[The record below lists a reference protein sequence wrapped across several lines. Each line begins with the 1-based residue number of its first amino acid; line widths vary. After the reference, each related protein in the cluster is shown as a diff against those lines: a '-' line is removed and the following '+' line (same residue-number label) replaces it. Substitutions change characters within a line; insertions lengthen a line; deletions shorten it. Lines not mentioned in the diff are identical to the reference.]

1 MCIFDKTPMTTS
13 KRPHW
18 SPVACALRDPLL
30 REIDTVRVQ
39 ISRGTIRKLHD
50 GTTVRLKSHHPRE
63 RGVNVVALHAEY
75 ATRLDNILSRIDHAM
90 RTQGHWRT
98 LNAPAEERLVIIAAN
113 EQAAGRPAG
122 TLHWVQWEDPKIVK
136 LMRYVFD
143 NAGPHHPRKTGS
155 YWMPYEPDGHRHRG
169 AAAAAHKLK
178 AWTDAWKLTLK
189 SHVGWVGM
197 TEGVPEECTD
207 YWTRMH
213 ALNAK
218 LPTPEMRVWIDDA
231 IQTQLAAG
239 RGPHNPRFTYSERK
253 GYRGIWHSLDMS
265 VRMALAAEYH
275 DALVSARDHLIAAGK
290 HDLARQVM
298 ARADRNIFALTDDE
312 KKAITASPT

>member
-1 MCIFDKTPMTTS
+1 MTIS
-13 KRPHW
+13 CPRPHW
-18 SPVACALRDPLL
+18 SPAACALRDPLL

-39 ISRGTIRKLHD
+39 LNRGTIKRLHD
-50 GTTVRLKSHHPRE
+50 GTTVKLSTPRAAHHE
-63 RGVNVVALHAEY
+63 RHVNVVALHAEY
-75 ATRLDNILSRIDHAM
+75 ATRLDNILQRIDHAL
-90 RTQGHWRT
+90 RANGHWRT
-98 LNAPAEERLVIIAAN
+98 RNAPIEERLVHIAAN

-143 NAGPHHPRKTGS
+143 NAAPRTTHRTR

-169 AAAAAHKLK
+169 AAAAARKLQ
-178 AWTDAWKLTLK
+178 AWTDAWKMTLET
-189 SHVGWVGM
+189 HVGWIGT

-207 YWTRMH
+207 FWTRIN

-239 RGPHNPRFTYSERK
+239 RGPHNPRFTYSMRK

-275 DALVSARDHLIAAGK
+275 DALVSARDHLVAAGK

-298 ARADRNIFALTDDE
+298 TRADRNPFALTDDE
-312 KKAITASPT
+312 KKSITASPT